1 MNLRITVLRYIS
13 AHYLPAIRAQ
23 RSLRCFL
30 HLLIPLGLML
40 ASTAG
45 AIAQIDP
52 TAPPPTQGDEGGD
65 QSPELPATDQDSL
78 PNRLDLDPAVIE
90 NSPVLQQ
97 WIETVPDISHEIIH
111 DPSFRTRV
119 RLGYSRFPSTGQADG
134 FNAGVEDIFVWPGTG
149 LTLSGDYARSWSG
162 SRESYGATARYYL
175 FPLGGFVNFAPVVGY
190 RSLSTPAYTTDG
202 LDVGMQLMIVPSRGG
217 GADIALSQTW
227 VAPGTQDEV
236 GMTGVT
242 IGYAVTHQLRLA
254 TDFQFQN
261 SRFGQDSR
269 VGIGLEWMP

>member
-1 MNLRITVLRYIS
+1 MS
-13 AHYLPAIRAQ
+13 
-23 RSLRCFL
+23 
-30 HLLIPLGLML
+30 LGLVL

-45 AIAQIDP
+45 AIAQS
-52 TAPPPTQGDEGGD
+52 PPTTTPPAQDSEGGE
-65 QSPELPATDQDSL
+65 QSLEPPATDQDTL

-97 WIETVPDISHEIIH
+97 WIEAVPDISHEIIH

-119 RLGYSRFPSTGQADG
+119 RLGYSRFPSTSQADG
-134 FNAGVEDIFVWPGTG
+134 FNAGVEDAFVWPGTG
-149 LTLSGDYARSWSG
+149 LTLSGDYDRSWSG
-162 SRESYGATARYYL
+162 SRESYGAEARYYL

-202 LDVGMQLMIVPSRGG
+202 LDVGMRLMIIPSRGG

-236 GMTGVT
+236 GMTGLT

-254 TDFQFQN
+254 TDIQFQN